1 MKLVRLNKFIADC
14 GVASRRKAD
23 TLIEEGRV
31 KVNDKITSELG
42 FKINPTRDKVFVDG
56 KQIAKLDKPVYI
68 VFNKPKDCITTTKD
82 EKGRTSVLD
91 YVKVRDRIY
100 PIGRLD
106 RDTTGVL
113 LLTTDGEFA
122 NHLMHPKHQIKK
134 SYKVTLA
141 EPMTPQIAALLS
153 KGVKISGR
161 QTEAAEVII
170 IPGTKNKEVGII
182 IHEGRNRQ
190 VRRMFEAQNYEI
202 KKLER
207 IAYGDVSIEGLKR
220 GEWRYMTKKEIES
233 FYKLEGL

>member
-1 MKLVRLNKFIADC
+1 MKIEIRLVRLNKFIADC
-14 GVASRRKAD
+14 GLASRRKAD

-31 KVNDKITSELG
+31 KVNDKIKTELG

-56 KQIAKLDKPVYI
+56 KQAVKLDKPVYI

-122 NHLMHPKHQIKK
+122 NHLMHPKHEIKK
-134 SYKVTLA
+134 SYKVTLS
-141 EPMTPQIAALLS
+141 EPMTPQVVAILS

-161 QTEAAEVII
+161 QTKPAEVVI

-233 FYKLEGL
+233 FYK